1 MERTV
6 KKILVIDDDER
17 HLVAVKGILEDA
29 GYEVITHNHW
39 IGSTSTVMKLKPDL
53 VLLDI
58 NMPALSGDRLA
69 MLFRTNGSTRYVPV
83 VFYSSNDEDTLRK
96 LALKCGVA
104 GYICKGDVFELRRK
118 VGFYLD
124 TACRKT

>member
-1 MERTV
+1 MERPA
-6 KKILVIDDDER
+6 KRILVIDDDER
-17 HLVAVKGILEDA
+17 HLVAAKGLLEDA

-39 IGSTSTVMKLKPDL
+39 IGSTSAVMKLKPDL

-58 NMPALSGDRLA
+58 NMPALSGDRLS
-69 MLFRTNGSTRYVPV
+69 MLFRTNGSTRNVAV
-83 VFYSSNDEDTLRK
+83 VFYSSNDEDSLRK
-96 LALKCGVA
+96 LVLKCGVA

-124 TACRKT
+124 TACRET